1 MFLWIS
7 GISQVDKRLLSIRR
21 LRKVINGHSVELLR
35 LLRVQEQK
43 KLSSWLSK
51 SQKSLCF
58 EKNLNFRAKIFL
70 TIIGKA
76 KIQIFPNSV
85 IGLDFL
91 FFGFAIFEIFGA
103 KIQTFRVYKKF
114 EISRQKF
121 QKSIA
126 KKSLILA
133 RKFKLI
139 ADLGIIWIFALK
151 NSQMRFKFFGAKI
164 QSLLKVFDLAEIE

>member
-43 KLSSWLSK
+43 SWALDCLNHENHCVLKL
-51 SQKSLCF
+51 F
-58 EKNLNFRAKIFL
+58 EFSRQIFL

-114 EISRQKF
+114 EFSRQK
-121 QKSIA
+121 SIT
-126 KKSLILA
+126 KKSLI
-133 RKFKLI
+133 F
-139 ADLGIIWIFALK
+139 K
-151 NSQMRFKFFGAKI
+151 NSKCLNFRAKN
-164 QSLLKVFDLAEIE
+164 LEK